1 MNSKIQN
8 KINYLSELKNKISLW
23 SDKAEEELAYLI
35 KEFEKITRAEVS
47 SYFFPYFKDDSF
59 AEILVEIASKYS
71 ENKKITLNI
80 ISSLCNMVLRY
91 DLHETKAI
99 YNFVLE
105 NANKKNLAG
114 YVSIYL
120 PNLKG
125 FKAYPNKWQYFVSLK
140 KMSPKKIAHQ
150 NLVKIIERNIDDIP
164 SKYKQEI
171 MDFLQEKYEMANNE
185 GGKKYY
191 QDMINRINFNF

>member
-1 MNSKIQN
+1 MNSKIQK
-8 KINYLSELKNKISLW
+8 KINYLNELKNKIILW
-23 SDKAEEELAYLI
+23 SDKTEEELAYLI
-35 KEFEKITRAEVS
+35 NDFEKMTRAEIS

-59 AEILVEIASKYS
+59 AEILFEIASKYS

-99 YNFVLE
+99 YHFVLE

-125 FKAYPNKWQYFVSLK
+125 FKEYPNKWQYFINLK
-140 KMSPKKIAHQ
+140 KMTPKKIAHQ

-164 SKYKQEI
+164 SEYKQEI

-185 GGKKYY
+185 DGKKYY
-191 QDMINRINFNF
+191 QALIDKI

>member
-35 KEFEKITRAEVS
+35 KEFEKITRTEVS

-99 YNFVLE
+99 YNFVLR
-105 NANKKNLAG
+105 
-114 YVSIYL
+114 
-120 PNLKG
+120 
-125 FKAYPNKWQYFVSLK
+125 
-140 KMSPKKIAHQ
+140 KI
-150 NLVKIIERNIDDIP
+150 
-164 SKYKQEI
+164 
-171 MDFLQEKYEMANNE
+171 
-185 GGKKYY
+185 
-191 QDMINRINFNF
+191 

>member
-1 MNSKIQN
+1 MNRKIQK
-8 KINYLSELKNKISLW
+8 KINYLNELKNKINLW
-23 SDKAEEELAYLI
+23 NDKSEEELAYLI
-35 KEFEKITRAEVS
+35 KEFEKMTRAEIS

-59 AEILVEIASKYS
+59 AEILFEIASKYS

-91 DLHETKAI
+91 DLQETKAI

-125 FKAYPNKWQYFVSLK
+125 FKEHPNKWQYFVSLK

-164 SKYKQEI
+164 SEYKQEI
-171 MDFLQEKYEMANNE
+171 MDFLHEKYEMANNE
-185 GGKKYY
+185 GGKNYY
-191 QDMINRINFNF
+191 QDMIDRINLIF